1 MLLFCL
7 FICVYIWC
15 NERRKR
21 KTLTLNFQRGHD
33 REARIAYLRQKNLKR
48 RVELA
53 NQNGNNGAI
62 YNDNMYDNQ
71 QNYHQ
76 MEAVQIQ
83 QNNVPHV
90 QQQLMNE
97 GR

>member
-53 NQNGNNGAI
+53 NQNGNN
-62 YNDNMYDNQ
+62 DNMYDNQ